1 MWTANT
7 YTNCALK
14 SDEKWSTKHL
24 RIQSKTRSIGSRASS
39 SHIQF
44 KTLLMKVQKSFPNPP
59 KTINVCKT
67 TSVRWRLTT
76 NHPETTAASK
86 GKLSSKFEDDIT
98 ITEVEGNKII
108 L

>member
-1 MWTANT
+1 
-7 YTNCALK
+7 
-14 SDEKWSTKHL
+14 
-24 RIQSKTRSIGSRASS
+24 
-39 SHIQF
+39 
-44 KTLLMKVQKSFPNPP
+44 MKVQKSFPNPP

-76 NHPETTAASK
+76 NHPETTVASR
-86 GKLSSKFEDDIT
+86 GKLSSKFEDGIT